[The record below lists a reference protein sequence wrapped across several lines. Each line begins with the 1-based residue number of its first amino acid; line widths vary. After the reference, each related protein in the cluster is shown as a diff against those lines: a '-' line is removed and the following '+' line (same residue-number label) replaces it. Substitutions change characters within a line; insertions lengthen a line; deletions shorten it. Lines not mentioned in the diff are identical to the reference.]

1 MVYLWLPKT
10 FWLSL
15 TNALLGAAVVLCIL
29 VIVVGLLCGSAA
41 TLRKRR
47 HYRAEMNH
55 DWQELFGMPHP
66 PAAPRP
72 ATSQP
77 GILAHFCACVRRLV
91 APLKRW
97 HTFQRH
103 GL

>member
-1 MVYLWLPKT
+1 MVYLGLPKT
-10 FWLSL
+10 FWLNL

-29 VIVVGLLCGSAA
+29 VIVVGLLCGSASA
-41 TLRKRR
+41 LWKRR
-47 HYRAEMNH
+47 HYRAELNH
-55 DWQELFGMPHP
+55 DMQEIFGMPHP
-66 PAAPRP
+66 RAAPGP

-97 HTFQRH
+97 RPFQRH
-103 GL
+103 G